1 MSRALAYP
9 VNNKASMLFSIELL
23 GCMDLKFLHYAQ
35 MTAVSYTIFVRRILG
50 TGGPGASAQVFSDLG
65 GSSLVFANTPDRRF
79 EHHWGCYIAK
89 DFEDR

>member
-65 GSSLVFANTPDRRF
+65 GSSLAEKQPMSFAGSKMIGYRN
-79 EHHWGCYIAK
+79 AL
-89 DFEDR
+89 